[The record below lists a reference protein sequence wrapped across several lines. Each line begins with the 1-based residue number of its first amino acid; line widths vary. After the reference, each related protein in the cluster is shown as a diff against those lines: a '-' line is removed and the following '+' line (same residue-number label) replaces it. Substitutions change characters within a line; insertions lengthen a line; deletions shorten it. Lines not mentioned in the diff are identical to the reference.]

1 MRTRSS
7 TYFVLFFIACKCII
21 LFCNSQTFCSKNKKT
36 TDKKM
41 LLVHSH
47 YQISTLRSL
56 SWHLLDDVFLSFWID
71 FQIVSERY

>member
-7 TYFVLFFIACKCII
+7 TYFVLFLIACKCII

-47 YQISTLRSL
+47 YQISKLRNL
-56 SWHLLDDVFLSFWID
+56 SWRLLDNILLCFLID
-71 FQIVSERY
+71 FRVVSERY